1 MFNPNSKK
9 SHFFFEVL
17 GTWPSKNII
26 SYHLTVGVFQIRVY
40 ILLVDGLFGLQ
51 PVAKTPCRP
60 SKNSKLLFVSRK
72 GATVGLS
79 CCIFQLWVC
88 GVGRKK
94 VFRSCNNIYLVVSSS
109 FNQIKVM
116 LIPPLPFCR
125 HHSYN
130 ACNVHGRMFRK
141 LKIISFILSTLTW
154 LMHVAGCCMLKMILH
169 DFSSSQML
177 NVW

>member
-1 MFNPNSKK
+1 MAKQKYNLIPSVQLVFSRSGCIYYLQMDCLGCSLLLKGHVDLQK
-9 SHFFFEVL
+9 TQSCCLFRGKVL
-17 GTWPSKNII
+17 
-26 SYHLTVGVFQIRVY
+26 
-40 ILLVDGLFGLQ
+40 
-51 PVAKTPCRP
+51 
-60 SKNSKLLFVSRK
+60 
-72 GATVGLS
+72 GLS

-94 VFRSCNNIYLVVSSS
+94 AFRSCNNIYLVVSSS

-141 LKIISFILSTLTW
+141 LKINSFILSTLTW